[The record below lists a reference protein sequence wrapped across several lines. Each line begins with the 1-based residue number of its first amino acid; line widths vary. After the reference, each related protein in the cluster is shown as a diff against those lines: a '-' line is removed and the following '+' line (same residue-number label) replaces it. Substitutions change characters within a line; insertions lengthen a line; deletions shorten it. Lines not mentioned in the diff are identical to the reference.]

1 MNPVSMAGYQSS
13 MQTPSLANFFGAA
26 NVSQNRERLGLARKQ
41 LEMEAQAQ
49 AQKLAQD
56 KQKQQ
61 SLAAYFSGGQGQTP
75 AQPQMMP
82 GQTPA
87 QMPAQD
93 PLAGGGAPMD
103 TAQMQAPQP
112 QMAPQTPQQNPMAR
126 YAGLARGGYNM
137 DEIKGFI
144 ELERTGRKDIIE
156 QMTDRAG
163 AMAQAAQSVEQLPEE
178 QRAEEWLRQTN
189 QIEQA
194 FGVDIPDHLQ
204 QYSPDNLNAVKARAI
219 PVLDMWKQ
227 ANPGPTAAIQGYAQA
242 KSEGFK
248 GSFMEY
254 LLALKEAG
262 ASNVNVGNTGEL
274 SFEEYSRRTRAKA
287 LAEAAGKSE
296 AKRLDDYAERSD
308 RARQQLEALETM
320 QAILPNI
327 KTGTLGESALEI
339 QKAAER
345 LGIKLDISGDT
356 SSAELFGALSNQ
368 MTLLQR
374 EPGSGEMSN
383 SDREFFRSA
392 VANLSKTPEGNA
404 MLLELAKRRARRS
417 MELEGVYQDYI
428 DNKQAGKDVGTWA
441 QARSDYL
448 DSNPLFT
455 AEDRERAR
463 AVQNAARVPKPPPP
477 SQFDKM
483 PDADF
488 QSINPADFGDDL
500 EKLKSFNREFNRRY
514 GNGG

>member
-26 NVSQNRERLGLARKQ
+26 QVGQNRERLGLARKQ

-112 QMAPQTPQQNPMAR
+112 QMAPQTPQPNPMAR
-126 YAGLARGGYNM
+126 YVGLARGGYNM

-242 KSEGFK
+242 KAEGFK

-254 LLALKEAG
+254 QMALKEAG
-262 ASNVNVGNTGEL
+262 ASKVDARTLTTSETEEQKRRGALLVDNFKTVIERANDAEEQISYLTAARAIPETVNGKELPSVLQQRAGNIAVALGFDPAELGLDRITDGQQFEGLMTEILQRKLSTQKGPQTDKDADRIKATMADLGNTP
-274 SFEEYSRRTRAKA
+274 A
-287 LAEAAGKSE
+287 
-296 AKRLDDYAERSD
+296 
-308 RARQQLEALETM
+308 ARQFLLDS
-320 QAILPNI
+320 AIAI
-327 KTGTLGESALEI
+327 A
-339 QKAAER
+339 
-345 LGIKLDISGDT
+345 
-356 SSAELFGALSNQ
+356 
-368 MTLLQR
+368 QR
-374 EPGSGEMSN
+374 
-383 SDREFFRSA
+383 DVARREFFEEWHEKKRAETGTGTYDGAARAFNRATRNMPLMERDVDGNWWFWNQYEAAVRKGNPDMTFSELVDDWKAA
-392 VANLSKTPEGNA
+392 VAAVNE
-404 MLLELAKRRARRS
+404 R
-417 MELEGVYQDYI
+417 
-428 DNKQAGKDVGTWA
+428 KDEA
-441 QARSDYL
+441 
-448 DSNPLFT
+448 N
-455 AEDRERAR
+455 
-463 AVQNAARVPKPPPP
+463 
-477 SQFDKM
+477 
-483 PDADF
+483 
-488 QSINPADFGDDL
+488 
-500 EKLKSFNREFNRRY
+500 
-514 GNGG
+514 